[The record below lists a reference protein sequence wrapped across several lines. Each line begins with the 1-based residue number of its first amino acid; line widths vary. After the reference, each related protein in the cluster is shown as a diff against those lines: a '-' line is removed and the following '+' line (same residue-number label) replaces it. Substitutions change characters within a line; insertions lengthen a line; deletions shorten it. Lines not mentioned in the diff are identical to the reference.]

1 MLLFIVLLGLTNIG
15 VSIAIRI
22 IQFRGVNT
30 EFEWI
35 FAIIRKKLIV
45 HIKNDVN
52 RIGRPKAVTAIPIFL
67 GN

>member
-15 VSIAIRI
+15 VSIASRI
-22 IQFRGVNT
+22 IQFRGENT

-45 HIKNDVN
+45 HIKKMTSID
-52 RIGRPKAVTAIPIFL
+52 
-67 GN
+67 